1 MLCLCQSG
9 VIRGLAKLTPTV
21 LCLSVSSVFSPFKAH
36 ATSSETSFDGGA
48 PFFALGI
55 LWGSLIVLGLV
66 AVVTALI
73 LARRYRQFRQSQQ
86 TRRPLQTRP
95 SIQPV
100 VPSAPVNAAEMPAR
114 PPVTASRPKALEP
127 LPPAQV
133 HLPSAAS
140 PQPKRPA
147 LPVPTGK
154 AVSAGKTNGKSLKL
168 VNGRH
173 SHRRKIFDYNRYFA
187 DLMSTVSGHAGQLE
201 GASSLLLAQPAAAA
215 PQAVANG
222 TGQPANATFRANSE
236 LIASQTAFIE
246 EQRRL
251 IQEQTRVIEEKTKLI
266 SEKNQLLKM
275 QTEMLENKLL

>member
-9 VIRGLAKLTPTV
+9 VIRGLAKLTPAV
-21 LCLSVSSVFSPFKAH
+21 MCLSISAFSFPFDAQASSARNLVERGTPFLAFSVLP
-36 ATSSETSFDGGA
+36 SV
-48 PFFALGI
+48 
-55 LWGSLIVLGLV
+55 LIVLALG
-66 AVVTALI
+66 ATITALI
-73 LARRYRQFRQSQQ
+73 LARRYKRFRQSQQ
-86 TRRPLQTRP
+86 NRRPVQNRA
-95 SIQPV
+95 PV
-100 VPSAPVNAAEMPAR
+100 QPSAPSSPVRAAEMPA
-114 PPVTASRPKALEP
+114 PASVTASKPRVLEP

-133 HLPSAAS
+133 TLPSSAS

-147 LPVPTGK
+147 FPVQTAK
-154 AVSAGKTNGKSLKL
+154 SNGKSLKL
-168 VNGRH
+168 LNGRH

-201 GASSLLLAQPAAAA
+201 SASVFLAQPAATA
-215 PQAVANG
+215 PHEGTNGSHQPSNNVA
-222 TGQPANATFRANSE
+222 FRANSE